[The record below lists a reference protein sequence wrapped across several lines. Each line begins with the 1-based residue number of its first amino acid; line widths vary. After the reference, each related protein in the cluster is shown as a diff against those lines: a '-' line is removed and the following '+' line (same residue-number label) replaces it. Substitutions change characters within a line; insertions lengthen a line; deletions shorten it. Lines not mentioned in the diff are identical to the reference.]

1 MTTYTLDGYINHP
14 DESRDMDP
22 EQVCGCCGCYGGEHH
37 DDCHNAPPSEELIE
51 AMLAEM
57 AAAND

>member
-1 MTTYTLDGYINHP
+1 MTTTYTLDGYINHP

-22 EQVCGCCGCYGGEHH
+22 DQLCPCCGCYGGEHH

-57 AAAND
+57 AGEQ